1 MKPDRLGGF
10 MCYLTITMFLFLI
23 GFGLYQFINNPIGK
37 IVFAIYSIFAFMI
50 DILAGIFFTDDD
62 NLM

>member
-10 MCYLTITMFLFLI
+10 ICYLTITMLLFSL
-23 GFGLYQFINNPIGK
+23 GFGLYKFINYPIVK
-37 IVFAIYSIFAFMI
+37 IIFVIYSIFAFMI